1 MGEQMQ
7 RYIEA
12 LEDEL
17 EESSQGLVAITMEL
31 EKAQEKYR
39 DIVERS
45 IKGIYQAD
53 LNGHIRF
60 ANSAFAQ
67 LIGFDAVETLL
78 QELPDVAQI
87 YVDQD
92 RHAQIMAMLESGEPL
107 RGVVSPVQRQDGETI
122 VLEEHARLICD
133 ANGQPGGYEVIAE
146 DISRQF
152 QSEQRIMLLAK
163 VFEYSIEGIMITDA
177 RNHIIE
183 VNRAFSEI
191 TLYSAEEAIGQ
202 TPHMLFSGWHDAD
215 FYKKMWDGINNRGV
229 WQGEV
234 TDRRKNGETFVQWV
248 TICSVRDATGSAT
261 NYIGIFND
269 ITSKK
274 ESEKKIHQLAYY
286 DHLTTLPN
294 RSLFY
299 DRLAQAIR
307 MATREGG
314 KLGILFID
322 LDNFKHINDTHG
334 HLIGDRFLIKVAD
347 ILRSCV
353 RDEDTVARLG
363 GDEFVLLLEGLS
375 DSQGA
380 SAVAKNI
387 LSHLVGA
394 VSVDGHELS
403 SGASIGISV
412 FPEDGN
418 KLDELIKRADSAMY
432 NAKEGG
438 KNDYRFFTADMN
450 EKVIQRLRI
459 ETDLRRAI
467 DSNQFCLHY
476 QPKKRMGSSVV
487 AGVEGLLRWQ
497 HPELGLLEPAYFL
510 SVAEESGL
518 INQIG
523 QIVFATGMRQAMIWQ
538 QKGMEVTVAL
548 NLSARQ
554 LRQRHFVEDVEALLI
569 ETGCDPALLEL
580 ELTESAILDNP
591 DMAIAILGKL
601 RKRGFKISLDD
612 FGTGYSSLSYLKQLP
627 IDKVKI
633 DRSFVSELPEDQES
647 VVLVE
652 AIIAL
657 THKMRLAVIAEGVE
671 NEQQLH
677 FLEAQGCEEIQ
688 GYYSSRPLSAEKLEQ
703 FCQAQITPHSDL
715 ISSSAA

>member
-1 MGEQMQ
+1 MTDKGEQMQ

-53 LNGHIRF
+53 LNGHIQF

-78 QELPDVAQI
+78 QELPDVGQI
-87 YVDQD
+87 YVDQV

-107 RGVVSPVQRQDGETI
+107 RGVVSPVKRQDGETI

-133 ANGQPGGYEVIAE
+133 ANGQPSGYEVIAE

-177 RNHIIE
+177 SNHIIE

-202 TPHMLFSGWHDAD
+202 TPHMLFSGWHNAD
-215 FYKKMWDGINNRGV
+215 FYKKMWEGINNRGI

-299 DRLAQAIR
+299 DRVAQAIR
-307 MATREGG
+307 MAIREGG

-353 RDEDTVARLG
+353 REEDTVARLG
-363 GDEFVLLLEGLS
+363 GDEFVLLLEGLC

-394 VSVDGHELS
+394 MNVDGHELS
-403 SGASIGISV
+403 SGASIGISI
-412 FPEDGN
+412 FPDDGN

-467 DSNQFCLHY
+467 DGDQFCLHY
-476 QPKKRMGSSVV
+476 QPKKRMGSAVV

-538 QKGMEVTVAL
+538 QQGMEVTVAL

-569 ETGCDPALLEL
+569 ETGCDASLLEL

-591 DMAIAILGKL
+591 DMAIAILSKL

-657 THKMRLAVIAEGVE
+657 SHKMRLAVIAEGVE

-677 FLEAQGCEEIQ
+677 FLEAQGCEEVQ
-688 GYYSSRPLSAEKLEQ
+688 GYYYSRPLSAEKLEQ
-703 FCQAQITPHSDL
+703 FCQAQISYVVL
-715 ISSSAA
+715 

>member
-78 QELPDVAQI
+78 QELPDVGQI

-299 DRLAQAIR
+299 DRVAQAIR

-403 SGASIGISV
+403 SGASIGISI

-476 QPKKRMGSSVV
+476 QPKKRMGSTVV

-538 QKGMEVTVAL
+538 QQGMEVTVAL

-688 GYYSSRPLSAEKLEQ
+688 GYYYSRPLSAEKLEQ

-715 ISSSAA
+715 ISSGAA